1 MNRTVTR
8 NYRTSNVAR
17 RLIGKHRAQ
26 IAVPPQYPELA
37 DVYAVTFLPSRGVS
51 HFGNG
56 LLRRIGSTLMVVL
69 SYEEARPTKPDRFTM
84 PLRGFRAQAYRDGSV
99 RYGGEA
105 GCSFCFDGSLSPRPN
120 AKGQALSA
128 TRSPG
133 LVDLLL
139 RLDQACK
146 VRIRGGHSMGS
157 IPQLPRILLG
167 FAPDQPPEFEDS
179 IALRRKAARRLGI
192 TLEQLG
198 KNDPVLRE
206 PLLRHVWQRQ
216 LIAPHTANNPTD
228 VLLVDAEL
236 CTQAGRSLMIY
247 EDFRGLVGVDVWNP
261 ARDVTFLTV
270 ENPARDI
277 LRRFDVDVSQNFNQQ
292 FPDDFVEKLELTMR
306 DALGHMQVHFTLEEL
321 LDAITNPHLPLIGY
335 TTSLRAL
342 RSKLS
347 QHISACCT
355 DEDLLWAA
363 RHTAEPLLA
372 SKACK
377 IQVLGKNADH
387 RGSSFCMTQSDLGRR
402 IEVDL
407 SGSLPNQMNR
417 HPTVR
422 LAGHTAAIPVV

>member
-8 NYRTSNVAR
+8 NSRTSNAAR
-17 RLIGKHRAQ
+17 KLIGKHRAQ

-37 DVYAVTFLPSRGVS
+37 EVYAITFLPGRGVS

-69 SYEEARPTKPDRFTM
+69 SYDEPRPAKPDRLTM
-84 PLRGFRAQAYRDGSV
+84 PLRGFRAQACRDGSV

-128 TRSPG
+128 TRSGG

-139 RLDQACK
+139 RLNQACK
-146 VRIRGGHSMGS
+146 VRIRGGHLIGR

-167 FAPDQPPEFEDS
+167 FAPDQPPQFEDS
-179 IALRRKAARRLGI
+179 IILRRNAARRLGI
-192 TLEQLG
+192 TVEQLAM
-198 KNDPVLRE
+198 NDPVLQER
-206 PLLRHVWQRQ
+206 LLHDVWERQ
-216 LIAPHTANNPTD
+216 LMAPHTVNNPTD
-228 VLLVDAEL
+228 LLLVDAEL
-236 CTQAGRSLMIY
+236 CTQAGHSLMIY

-292 FPDDFVEKLELTMR
+292 FPDGLVEQLELAMR
-306 DALGHMQVHFTLEEL
+306 EAVGQVHVHFTLEEV
-321 LDAITNPHLPLIGY
+321 LDAVTNPSMPLVGY
-335 TTSLRAL
+335 QASLGQL

-347 QHISACCT
+347 RHISSCCT
-355 DEDLLWAA
+355 DEDLTWAA
-363 RHTAEPLLA
+363 RHIDQPLMA

-377 IQVLGKNADH
+377 IQVLGKAVGTDGNPHSLAP
-387 RGSSFCMTQSDLGRR
+387 SVIGRR
-402 IEVDL
+402 IHLDL
-407 SGSLPNQMNR
+407 FDKAWRCSHAEMTYS
-417 HPTVR
+417 TS
-422 LAGHTAAIPVV
+422 

>member
-1 MNRTVTR
+1 MTRTVTR
-8 NYRTSNVAR
+8 NSRTSNTAR
-17 RLIGKHRAQ
+17 KLIGKHRAQ
-26 IAVPPQYPELA
+26 IAVPQQYPELA
-37 DVYAVTFLPSRGVS
+37 DVYAVTFLPGRGVS

-56 LLRRIGSTLMVVL
+56 LLRRTGSTLMVAL
-69 SYEEARPTKPDRFTM
+69 SYEEPRLAKPDRFTM
-84 PLRGFRAQAYRDGSV
+84 PFRGFRARAYRDGSV

-105 GCSFCFDGSLSPRPN
+105 GCSFHFDGSLSPRPN

-146 VRIRGGHSMGS
+146 VRIQGGHSIGR

-179 IALRRKAARRLGI
+179 IALRRKAARRLGV
-192 TLEQLG
+192 TLEQLAM
-198 KNDPVLRE
+198 NDPVLQER
-206 PLLRHVWQRQ
+206 LLRDVWQRQ
-216 LIAPHTANNPTD
+216 LIAPHTLNNPTD

-236 CTQAGRSLMIY
+236 CTQAGHSLMIY

-261 ARDVTFLTV
+261 ARDVTILAV
-270 ENPARDI
+270 ENPAREI

-292 FPDDFVEKLELTMR
+292 FPDGFVEKLELAMR
-306 DALGHMQVHFTLEEL
+306 EAVGHIQIHFTQEEL
-321 LDAITNPHLPLIGY
+321 LDAVTSPDLPLVGY
-335 TTSLRAL
+335 QASLPQL

-355 DEDLLWAA
+355 DEDLLRAA
-363 RHTAEPLLA
+363 RNTDQPLLA
-372 SKACK
+372 SRACK
-377 IQVLGKNADH
+377 IQVLAK
-387 RGSSFCMTQSDLGRR
+387 TQEPDQDSAKLAPTDLGRR

-407 SGSLPNQMNR
+407 RGNMWTQSRQC
-417 HPTVR
+417 PTDPV
-422 LAGHTAAIPVV
+422 AEPIPT

>member
-8 NYRTSNVAR
+8 NYRTSNAAR

-26 IAVPPQYPELA
+26 IAVHSQDPELA
-37 DVYAVTFLPSRGVS
+37 DVYAITFLPGRGVS

-56 LLRRIGSTLMVVL
+56 PLRRVGSTLMVVL
-69 SYEEARPTKPDRFTM
+69 SYEEPRAAKPDRFTM
-84 PLRGFRAQAYRDGSV
+84 PLRGLRAQAYRDGSV

-105 GCSFCFDGSLSPRPN
+105 GCTFCFDGSLSPRPN
-120 AKGQALSA
+120 AKGQALSP

-146 VRIRGGHSMGS
+146 VRIRRGHSIGT
-157 IPQLPRILLG
+157 IPQLPKILLG

-179 IALRRKAARRLGI
+179 ITLRHKAARRLGI
-192 TLEQLG
+192 TVEQLAM
-198 KNDPVLRE
+198 NDPVLLER
-206 PLLRHVWQRQ
+206 LLRDVWERQ
-216 LIAPHTANNPTD
+216 LIVPHTVNNPTD

-236 CTQAGRSLMIY
+236 CTQAGHSLMIY

-292 FPDDFVEKLELTMR
+292 FPDGFVEKLELAMR
-306 DALGHMQVHFTLEEL
+306 EALGHMQVHFTLEEI
-321 LDAITNPHLPLIGY
+321 LDAITNPHLPLVGY
-335 TTSLRAL
+335 QASLVQL

-363 RHTAEPLLA
+363 RHTDQPLMA
-372 SKACK
+372 SNACK
-377 IQVLGKNADH
+377 IQVLTKNAGPNEDL
-387 RGSSFCMTQSDLGRR
+387 GSLTASDLQRR
-402 IEVDL
+402 IEVDFN
-407 SGSLPNQMNR
+407 GA
-417 HPTVR
+417 H
-422 LAGHTAAIPVV
+422 AGAPSSVNMVD

>member
-8 NYRTSNVAR
+8 NYRTSNAAR
-17 RLIGKHRAQ
+17 KLIGKHRTQ

-37 DVYAVTFLPSRGVS
+37 DVYAITFLPGRGVS

-69 SYEEARPTKPDRFTM
+69 SYEEPRPAKPDRLTM
-84 PLRGFRAQAYRDGSV
+84 PLRGFRGQAYRDGSV

-105 GCSFCFDGSLSPRPN
+105 GCSFCFEGSLSPRPN

-133 LVDLLL
+133 LVDL

-179 IALRRKAARRLGI
+179 IVLRRKAARRLGI
-192 TLEQLG
+192 TVEQLAM
-198 KNDPVLRE
+198 NDPVLQER
-206 PLLRHVWQRQ
+206 LLRDVWERQ
-216 LIAPHTANNPTD
+216 LIAPHTGNNPTD

-236 CTQAGRSLMIY
+236 CTQGGSSLMIY

-261 ARDVTFLTV
+261 ARGMTFLTV
-270 ENPARDI
+270 ENPAREI

-292 FPDDFVEKLELTMR
+292 FPDGFVEKLELAMR
-306 DALGHMQVHFTLEEL
+306 EAVGHMQVHFSLEEV
-321 LDAITNPHLPLIGY
+321 LDAITNPHLPLVGY
-335 TTSLRAL
+335 EASLLAL

-363 RHTAEPLLA
+363 RHTDQPLLA
-372 SKACK
+372 SKAGK
-377 IQVLGKNADH
+377 IQVLSKDDQEA
-387 RGSSFCMTQSDLGRR
+387 SFCMTQSGLGRR
-402 IEVDL
+402 IKVEL
-407 SGSLPNQMNR
+407 SGCSKLSLHNASTLGASQ
-417 HPTVR
+417 
-422 LAGHTAAIPVV
+422 

>member
-1 MNRTVTR
+1 MNRTLTR
-8 NYRTSNVAR
+8 HSRASNTAR

-37 DVYAVTFLPSRGVS
+37 DVYAITFLPGRGVS

-69 SYEEARPTKPDRFTM
+69 SYEEPRAAKPDRFRM
-84 PLRGFRAQAYRDGSV
+84 PLRGFRAQAHRDGSV

-105 GCSFCFDGSLSPRPN
+105 GCTFCFDGSLSPRPN
-120 AKGQALSA
+120 TKGQALSA

-133 LVDLLL
+133 LVELLL
-139 RLDQACK
+139 RLNQACK

-167 FAPDQPPEFEDS
+167 FAPDQPPQFEDS
-179 IALRRKAARRLGI
+179 IVLRRKAARRLGV
-192 TLEQLG
+192 TVEQLAM
-198 KNDPVLRE
+198 NDPVLQER
-206 PLLRHVWQRQ
+206 LLRDVWERQ

-228 VLLVDAEL
+228 LLLVDAEL

-247 EDFRGLVGVDVWNP
+247 EDFRSLVGVDVWNP

-292 FPDDFVEKLELTMR
+292 FPDGFVEKLELAMR
-306 DALGHMQVHFTLEEL
+306 EVVGRVHVHFSLEEL
-321 LDAITNPHLPLIGY
+321 LDAITNPHLPLVGFQA
-335 TTSLRAL
+335 SLVQL

-363 RHTAEPLLA
+363 RNTHQPLVA
-372 SKACK
+372 SRACK
-377 IQVLGKNADH
+377 IQVLAKKEDFREA
-387 RGSSFCMTQSDLGRR
+387 SFCMTQSDLGRR
-402 IEVDL
+402 IEAQL
-407 SGSLPNQMNR
+407 SWDTSRTSERPMTHGCEQ
-417 HPTVR
+417 
-422 LAGHTAAIPVV
+422 A